1 MNKPYA
7 YVLYIDRGT
16 EEHLVSLH
24 QTLNGA
30 EAALR
35 DYAASIFVGG
45 LCDGEIVETLAGL
58 CGERVR
64 IFACT
69 EKRNTQVS
77 TELQP
82 FARTA
87 KAA

>member
-1 MNKPYA
+1 MKEPYA
-7 YVLYIDRGT
+7 YLLYIDRGT
-16 EEHLVSLH
+16 EEPLVSLYRS
-24 QTLNGA
+24 LDEA
-30 EAALR
+30 EDALR
-35 DYAASIFVGG
+35 AYVQTIFVGPQ
-45 LCDGEIVETLAGL
+45 CDGEIVETLAEDGI
-58 CGERVR
+58 RVR

-82 FARTA
+82 FARSA